1 MTNTMNTTHHTAA
14 CRADACQQGR
24 LPCPC
29 PHLCELEDP
38 LSAALGIASGLVM
51 SIAAWVVIA
60 LALAAALWP

>member
-1 MTNTMNTTHHTAA
+1 MAPTMNTTHHTAA

-29 PHLCELEDP
+29 PSACEIDDP
-38 LSAALGIASGLVM
+38 LSIPRGIASGLVLALALW
-51 SIAAWVVIA
+51 IVLV